1 MNYNYTDYSNNLTEY
16 GKTAQNPRQR
26 KNQGRKT
33 PHAAPSPNANFDPER
48 ISSRIII
55 ADPAQPEEEI
65 EKKEFTFKPDGE
77 NIISGI
83 IFSEIL
89 GKPRARSAFSFHHPA
104 RSRLRRG

>member
-1 MNYNYTDYSNNLTEY
+1 MNYDYTDYTNNLTGY

-33 PHAAPSPNANFDPER
+33 PHGAPSPDANIDPER

-55 ADPAQPEEEI
+55 ADSAQPVEEA
-65 EKKEFTFKPDGE
+65 EKKDLIFKMDGE

-89 GKPRARSAFSFHHPA
+89 GKPRAKSTFSFHHPA
-104 RSRLRRG
+104 RSRFRRG